1 MVMNV
6 EQLQDYISQYGV
18 NVLRE
23 NGIEELFTPQAEAV
37 EAGLFS
43 RENMVI
49 SIPTASGK
57 TLITELAMV
66 SDVIKGGKCLYTVPL
81 RALAMEKHQEFRKW
95 EKIGIET
102 GLSIGDYESKE
113 EWLGGKDIL
122 VTTSEKADSLMR
134 NRAPW
139 LKDLN
144 CLVVD
149 EIHLLDSAKRGATLE
164 VLIAKLRK
172 INPGIRIIALSATIP
187 NTDQLAEWLDARVIT
202 SEWRPVPL
210 YEGVF
215 LNGEIELYRD
225 SALLETKE
233 IDGKDYLALALD
245 SLERDTQVIIFDS
258 TRRNAES
265 SAEHLS
271 KKVYKRFKDKFAN
284 EDLAKAILEEND
296 GELSQK
302 LAECVRAGVAFH
314 HAGLLNSQRK
324 VVEDAYREKRIKA
337 VASTPTLAA
346 GVNLPAERVI
356 IKSYHRFAQS
366 MNQPI
371 KVLEYKQM
379 AGRAGRPGLD
389 VKGEAIIKVKNKSEK
404 ERVID
409 RYIYGEPEK
418 IMSKL
423 GSLNHLRFHALSLI
437 SEGYAGTIDQ
447 LDDFFA
453 LTFFFHQNEVSARYE
468 LENIAVQ
475 LDEWEM
481 LNFDGSNLS
490 VTSLGELVSRL
501 YIDPLSGHLIYDT
514 LNNKSNFNEYDALH
528 LLCRIPDM
536 ETLYIKRSD
545 GWIEDLMDRFDPNLT
560 PSIDSPDFDYYL
572 REIKTALLVHEW
584 VNEVDEDKICRN
596 YGISP
601 GDARRIMENAEW
613 LSYSLTRIS
622 KFLNHPQKTLF
633 SEMEKRIKFGVK
645 TELVDLVDLKGV
657 GRVRARKLY
666 NAGIK
671 SKSDIVKSSHQL
683 PSIIGQKTAKK
694 ILEQV

>member
-1 MVMNV
+1 MMNV
-6 EQLQDYISQYGV
+6 EQLHDYISRYGV
-18 NVLRE
+18 NVLKE
-23 NGIEELFTPQAEAV
+23 NGVQELFPPQAEAV

-49 SIPTASGK
+49 AIPTASGK

-66 SDVIKGGKCLYTVPL
+66 SDVIKGGKCMYTVPL
-81 RALAMEKHQEFRKW
+81 RALAMEKQHEFSKW
-95 EKIGIET
+95 EEIGIET
-102 GLSIGDYESKE
+102 GLSIGDYESKD
-113 EWLGGKDIL
+113 EWLGEKDIL

-134 NRAPW
+134 NRASW

-172 INPGIRIIALSATIP
+172 INPDIRIIALSATIP
-187 NTDQLAEWLDARVIT
+187 NADHLAEWLDARVIT

-215 LNGEIELYRD
+215 LKGEIELYRD
-225 SALLETKE
+225 TALVETKE
-233 IDGKDYLALALD
+233 IGGKDYLALALD
-245 SLERDTQVIIFDS
+245 SLEKNTQVIIFDS

-271 KKVYKRFKDKFAN
+271 KKAYKKFKDKTSN
-284 EDLAKAILEEND
+284 EDVARAILEEND

-302 LAECVRAGVAFH
+302 LAECVRVQVAFH

-324 VVEDAYREKRIKA
+324 VIEDAYREKRIKA

-356 IKSYHRFAQS
+356 VKSYYRFVQS

-389 VKGEAIIKVKNKSEK
+389 VKGEAILKVKNNSEK

-437 SEGYAGTIDQ
+437 SEGYAGSIDQ
-447 LDDFFA
+447 LDDFFS
-453 LTFFFHQNEVSARYE
+453 LTFFFYQNEVSAKYE
-468 LENIAVQ
+468 LEKISLQ

-481 LNFDGSNLS
+481 LDFDGSSLS
-490 VTSLGELVSRL
+490 VTKFGDLVSRL
-501 YIDPLSGHLIYDT
+501 YIDPLTGYVIYDT
-514 LNNKSNFNEYDALH
+514 LNNKGDFNEYDTLH
-528 LLCRIPDM
+528 LLCRAPDM
-536 ETLYIKRSD
+536 ENLYIKKSD
-545 GWIEDLMDRFDPNLT
+545 DWIEDLLDRFDPSLV
-560 PSIDSPDFDYYL
+560 PSEESADFDYYL
-572 REIKTALLVHEW
+572 REIKTALLLHEW
-584 VNEVDEDKICRN
+584 INEVDEDRICHN

-601 GDARRIMENAEW
+601 GDLRRIMENAEW
-613 LSYSLTRIS
+613 LSYSLTRITN
-622 KFLNHPQKTLF
+622 FVNHSQKPFF

-645 TELVDLVDLKGV
+645 KELVDLVDIKGV
-657 GRVRARKLY
+657 GRARARKLY

-671 SKSDIVKSSHQL
+671 SKGDIVKNSHQL

>member
-1 MVMNV
+1 MMNV

-18 NVLRE
+18 NVLKG
-23 NGIEELFTPQAEAV
+23 NGIEELFPPQAEAV

-81 RALAMEKHQEFRKW
+81 RALAMEKHHEFKKW

-113 EWLGGKDIL
+113 EWLGEKDIL

-172 INPGIRIIALSATIP
+172 INPDIRIIALSATIP
-187 NTDQLAEWLDARVIT
+187 NADQLAEWLDARVIA

-215 LNGEIELYRD
+215 LKGEIELYRD
-225 SALLETKE
+225 SAFMETKE
-233 IDGKDYLALALD
+233 IDGKDYLGLALD
-245 SLERDTQVIIFDS
+245 SMERDTQVIIFDS

-265 SAEHLS
+265 SAEQLS
-271 KKVYKRFKDKFAN
+271 KKVYKRFKDKFSN
-284 EDLAKAILEEND
+284 EDVARAILEEND

-302 LAECVRAGVAFH
+302 LAECVRVGVAFH
-314 HAGLLNSQRK
+314 HAGLLNSQRNL
-324 VVEDAYREKRIKA
+324 VEDAYREKRIKA
-337 VASTPTLAA
+337 IASTPTLAA

-356 IKSYHRFAQS
+356 VKSYHRFAQS
-366 MNQPI
+366 KNQPI

-389 VKGEAIIKVKNKSEK
+389 VKGEAIIKVKNNSEK
-404 ERVID
+404 ERVVD
-409 RYIYGEPEK
+409 RYIYGSPEK

-423 GSLNHLRFHALSLI
+423 GSLDHLRFHALSLI

-447 LDDFFA
+447 LDDFFS
-453 LTFFFHQNEVSARYE
+453 LTFFFHQNEVSATYE
-468 LENIAVQ
+468 LEKIAIQ
-475 LDEWEM
+475 LEEWEM
-481 LNFDGSNLS
+481 LKFDGVNLS
-490 VTSLGELVSRL
+490 VTSFGELISRL
-501 YIDPLSGHLIYDT
+501 YIDPLSGHLIYDI
-514 LNNKSNFNEYDALH
+514 LNDKSDFNEYDALH
-528 LLCRIPDM
+528 LLCRAPDM
-536 ETLYIKRSD
+536 ENLYIKRSD
-545 GWIEDLMDRFDPNLT
+545 DWIEDLIDRFDPNLI

-572 REIKTALLVHEW
+572 REIKTALLLHEW
-584 VNEVDEDKICRN
+584 VNEVDEDKICSS

-601 GDARRIMENAEW
+601 GDVRRIMENAEW

-622 KFLNHPQKTLF
+622 NFVKHPQKTLF
-633 SEMEKRIKFGVK
+633 SDMEKRIKFGVK
-645 TELVDLVDLKGV
+645 RELVDLVDLKGV

-671 SKSDIVKSSHQL
+671 SKSDIVKSSNQL